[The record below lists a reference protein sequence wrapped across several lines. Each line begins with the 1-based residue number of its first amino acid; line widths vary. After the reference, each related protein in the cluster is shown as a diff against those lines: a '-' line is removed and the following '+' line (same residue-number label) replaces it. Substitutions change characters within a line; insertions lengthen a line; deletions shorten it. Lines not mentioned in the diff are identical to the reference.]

1 MCFYSQPN
9 LPAHPRSRRL
19 ARKIHMQAKNRPGPV
34 ITTAGDYNRRSSQPQ
49 PGQLAL
55 YQRHSAFG
63 AAPRARQGNAPRVR
77 QAIRPHALGVP
88 AAWKIRRPI
97 HCHQAP
103 RARGATYARRGATRQ
118 NSGQNLVEGFAGAGV
133 GVDRAG

>member
-63 AAPRARQGNAPRVR
+63 ALPVKT
-77 QAIRPHALGVP
+77 QAKTSLKASLELGWV
-88 AAWKIRRPI
+88 
-97 HCHQAP
+97 
-103 RARGATYARRGATRQ
+103 
-118 NSGQNLVEGFAGAGV
+118 
-133 GVDRAG
+133 